1 MAGRLLVCFTLALS
15 ALGVSGIPTSASN
28 KTEPFIGL
36 PISNPGDPNAIP
48 NRYIVVYNNTFND
61 DDIDLHETSV
71 IKTIAK
77 RNIAKRSMTGKL
89 LSTTVDTYKIGKWR
103 AMALEAD
110 DLMIN
115 ELFSAKEVSY
125 IEQDAYIRLN
135 ARSVQSRTTSGLAR
149 ISHADVGART
159 YVFDSSAGEGITAY
173 VVDTG
178 IRVTHSEFEG
188 RATFAANFIDN
199 VVCFYPTVVFP
210 CSGITFAHTLQD
222 DDEQGHGSHVA
233 GTIGG
238 KTFGVAKKV
247 NLVAVKVL
255 GKDGAGSN
263 SGVLAGMQFGRKPT
277 SKFGRIS
284 S

>member
-15 ALGVSGIPTSASN
+15 ALGVSGLPTSSN
-28 KTEPFIGL
+28 KTEPYIGV
-36 PISNPGDPNAIP
+36 PIVNPGILNAIP

-89 LSTTVDTYKIGKWR
+89 LSTTVDTYKIGNWR

-115 ELFSAKEVSY
+115 EIFSAQEVSY
-125 IEQDAYIRLN
+125 IEQDAKISLN
-135 ARSVQSRTTSGLAR
+135 AKSVQSQTTSGLAR
-149 ISHADVGART
+149 ISHADAGAKT

-199 VVCFYPTVVFP
+199 VVCFNPLYFCVQESCLLIHCP
-210 CSGITFAHTLQD
+210 
-222 DDEQGHGSHVA
+222 
-233 GTIGG
+233 
-238 KTFGVAKKV
+238 
-247 NLVAVKVL
+247 
-255 GKDGAGSN
+255 
-263 SGVLAGMQFGRKPT
+263 GR
-277 SKFGRIS
+277 
-284 S
+284 